1 MFFEEQTT
9 LGGIFKIDILLLE
22 SPSSFIGPLVTKFQ
36 PQSAWSAGLEI
47 LYILGAPLRAKKN
60 SGAKKNKKEGNEK
73 RRKREKRKE
82 RRKGVK
88 RKERRKREK
97 RKERRKKKPKRG

>member
-1 MFFEEQTT
+1 MLWYLGVHTFSLIFVINIMLRSDHT
-9 LGGIFKIDILLLE
+9 LLY
-22 SPSSFIGPLVTKFQ
+22 T
-36 PQSAWSAGLEI
+36 GLEI

>member
-1 MFFEEQTT
+1 MHSVFMNEFTGFLFT
-9 LGGIFKIDILLLE
+9 PVLNFHSARI
-22 SPSSFIGPLVTKFQ
+22 PLVLQ
-36 PQSAWSAGLEI
+36 AGLEI

>member
-1 MFFEEQTT
+1 MDVEELGNLCEVVILST
-9 LGGIFKIDILLLE
+9 LLQYPE
-22 SPSSFIGPLVTKFQ
+22 SNNSCTVHFS
-36 PQSAWSAGLEI
+36 QSGLEI

>member
-1 MFFEEQTT
+1 MFKF
-9 LGGIFKIDILLLE
+9 GN
-22 SPSSFIGPLVTKFQ
+22 SPKVGEKGKGYQCPW
-36 PQSAWSAGLEI
+36 PGLEI
-47 LYILGAPLRAKKN
+47 LYILGTLFRAKKN

>member
-1 MFFEEQTT
+1 MIVDA
-9 LGGIFKIDILLLE
+9 LGIMPSGQRWTFLL
-22 SPSSFIGPLVTKFQ
+22 
-36 PQSAWSAGLEI
+36 AWWAGLEI

>member
-1 MFFEEQTT
+1 MHNHGNLHTRSIVT
-9 LGGIFKIDILLLE
+9 HNTRSTVNILL
-22 SPSSFIGPLVTKFQ
+22 SNTSSSAEALGAI
-36 PQSAWSAGLEI
+36 QSGLEI

>member
-1 MFFEEQTT
+1 MLGELASGDTS
-9 LGGIFKIDILLLE
+9 GGIYCTCTSSYFPLL
-22 SPSSFIGPLVTKFQ
+22 T
-36 PQSAWSAGLEI
+36 GLEI

>member
-1 MFFEEQTT
+1 MILHQLKERYQPATLLCQT
-9 LGGIFKIDILLLE
+9 GK
-22 SPSSFIGPLVTKFQ
+22 PRAFQ
-36 PQSAWSAGLEI
+36 AGLEI
-47 LYILGAPLRAKKN
+47 LYILGTPLRAKKN

>member
-1 MFFEEQTT
+1 M
-9 LGGIFKIDILLLE
+9 
-22 SPSSFIGPLVTKFQ
+22 FQ
-36 PQSAWSAGLEI
+36 PEIFTAAHNKVLSKKKGAWLAGLEI

>member
-1 MFFEEQTT
+1 MYVQCT
-9 LGGIFKIDILLLE
+9 LHRV
-22 SPSSFIGPLVTKFQ
+22 SSFSLLFMLYP
-36 PQSAWSAGLEI
+36 GLEI

-88 RKERRKREK
+88 RKGRRNREK

>member
-1 MFFEEQTT
+1 MKCALDADDRHHMMVALPTGYGKT
-9 LGGIFKIDILLLE
+9 LPMLL
-22 SPSSFIGPLVTKFQ
+22 P
-36 PQSAWSAGLEI
+36 GLEI
-47 LYILGAPLRAKKN
+47 LYILGTPLRAKKN

>member
-1 MFFEEQTT
+1 MHDRADRLIKSST
-9 LGGIFKIDILLLE
+9 LL
-22 SPSSFIGPLVTKFQ
+22 
-36 PQSAWSAGLEI
+36 SAGLEI
-47 LYILGAPLRAKKN
+47 LYILGTPFRAKKN

-82 RRKGVK
+82 RRKRVK

-97 RKERRKKKPKRG
+97 RKERRKKHL

>member
-1 MFFEEQTT
+1 MY
-9 LGGIFKIDILLLE
+9 
-22 SPSSFIGPLVTKFQ
+22 LVPGTR
-36 PQSAWSAGLEI
+36 AGLEI

-82 RRKGVK
+82 RRKRVK

-97 RKERRKKKPKRG
+97 RKERRKKKPKRICTLVFCCNSGN

>member
-1 MFFEEQTT
+1 MQKPKQKANF
-9 LGGIFKIDILLLE
+9 LGLRVVKIKPGTRPGN
-22 SPSSFIGPLVTKFQ
+22 SVYFGNAVPSQKKFRSQ
-36 PQSAWSAGLEI
+36 
-47 LYILGAPLRAKKN
+47 KKQ
-60 SGAKKNKKEGNEK
+60 KEGNEK